1 MALSYVDDSSFQ
13 AEVLDSDV
21 PVLVDFTATWCGPC
35 KAIAP
40 KLEKLAGEYEGQL
53 RIVKVDVDKSRKTAQ
68 AYNVRNIPNLQVF
81 SGGSVVGQ
89 RIGNVRERDL
99 VSLIQEGLEA

>member
-1 MALSYVDDSSFQ
+1 MALPYVDDSSFK
-13 AEVLDSDV
+13 AEVLDADV
-21 PVLVDFTATWCGPC
+21 PVLVDFTATWCQPC

-40 KLEKLAGEYEGQL
+40 KLEKLAGEYEGKL
-53 RIVKVDVDKSRKTAQ
+53 RIVKLDVDKCRSTAQ
-68 AYNVRNIPNLQVF
+68 AYNVRNIPNLQIF

-99 VSLIQEGLEA
+99 VDLIGTALF